1 MTAEYDAVHFFVRFL
16 YSAILAIGLDPCN
29 EESKHL
35 LLERHFSFVILNSSF
50 VNISLV

>member
-35 LLERHFSFVILNSSF
+35 LWERQLSFIILKHSF
-50 VNISLV
+50 ITISLV

>member
-1 MTAEYDAVHFFVRFL
+1 MSAEYLFVRFP
-16 YSAILAIGLDPCN
+16 YSAIITRGLNPRN
-29 EESKHL
+29 KEGKHL

>member
-1 MTAEYDAVHFFVRFL
+1 MTAEYDAVNFIVRFL
-16 YSAILAIGLDPCN
+16 YSAILTRGLGPCN

-35 LLERHFSFVILNSSF
+35 LLERQLSFVILNSSF

>member
-16 YSAILAIGLDPCN
+16 YSAILTRGLDPCN

-35 LLERHFSFVILNSSF
+35 LLERQLSFIILKHSF
-50 VNISLV
+50 ITISLV